1 MVDSAKASPTANTT
15 RHECCIASHYSRL
28 VKPGLKQAGVIP
40 HRGQGRETRF
50 CLITTSS
57 GRHWT
62 FPKGIIEPGDTIR
75 AAAVREALEE
85 AGVHGHLVGPQVGT
99 FQQQKWDTEF
109 LVEMYL
115 MTVSRVDETWPEQHL
130 RQRKWCS
137 GEEALALVRGRP
149 VEDVLVAALARLA

>member
-1 MVDSAKASPTANTT
+1 M
-15 RHECCIASHYSRL
+15 
-28 VKPGLKQAGVIP
+28 KPGRKQAGVIP
-40 HRGQGRETRF
+40 YCGQGKQTLF

-62 FPKGIIEPGDTIR
+62 FPKGIIEVGDSIHG
-75 AAAVREALEE
+75 AALREALEE
-85 AGVHGHLVGPQVGT
+85 AGVHGQLVGPPVGT

-115 MTVSRVDETWPEQHL
+115 MTVSRVDETWPEQYQ

-137 GEEALALVRGRP
+137 GETALALVRGRP
-149 VEDVLVAALARLA
+149 VEAVLVAALARLA

>member
-15 RHECCIASHYSRL
+15 RQECCIVSHYSRL
-28 VKPGLKQAGVIP
+28 VKPGLKLAGVIP
-40 HRGQGRETRF
+40 NRGQGRETRF

-85 AGVHGHLVGPQVGT
+85 AGVHGDLVGPPVGM

-109 LVEMYL
+109 PVETYL

-137 GEEALALVRGRP
+137 GEAALALVRGRP
-149 VEDVLVAALARLA
+149 VEDVLVTALARLG